1 MDPVAQIFEQ
11 AKNVSGGAPFGE
23 FFVQGYQS
31 AQRDRELDQRDVGLG
46 INREQNRIANL
57 SAGLRA
63 TEGRAKQFLKLA
75 EQEKDLEFTQA
86 YTAWIAKDAPPEDI
100 PNLMGMVNGTSA
112 NHEVVGQFF
121 NRVNGILEVEA
132 KKAEFTDAAKIAKGN
147 NLPLASM
154 TGGGGTFRNPPQ
166 SSETIYGPDGKP
178 LIRRTNGQVFEPTT
192 STETNLQASVGA
204 SLRVV
209 QNASMLAA
217 LSTDETIGPIGY
229 LNRFFERVGAK
240 TPGAATDIVASQKAF
255 SAELVRALRS
265 DGQINKDEVNRLI
278 KDIGLDFIDSPERYA
293 RAVSRTGRL
302 LVESNKQSLVAAGM
316 QIPLQ
321 MQAENLPTNMLTQDE
336 LLVARKTGKLSHLSD
351 SALRKLWR
359 SAPFQANESFPLA
372 TPALNIP

>member
-1 MDPVAQIFEQ
+1 M
-11 AKNVSGGAPFGE
+11 
-23 FFVQGYQS
+23 
-31 AQRDRELDQRDVGLG
+31 GL
-46 INREQNRIANL
+46 
-57 SAGLRA
+57 
-63 TEGRAKQFLKLA
+63 
-75 EQEKDLEFTQA
+75 
-86 YTAWIAKDAPPEDI
+86 
-100 PNLMGMVNGTSA
+100 VNGTSKG
-112 NHEVVGQFF
+112 NPIVEEFF
-121 NRVNGILEVEA
+121 ERVKGIRDIE
-132 KKAEFTDAAKIAKGN
+132 DAANLRAKINQEEVDQREARYKVGKN
-147 NLPLASM
+147 RAGDLPVDRVTAD
-154 TGGGGTFRNPPQ
+154 GVTFQEAAQ
-166 SSETIYGPDGKP
+166 SSETIYGPGGEP

-192 STETNLQASVGA
+192 STETNLQSSVGA

-278 KDIGLDFIDSPERYA
+278 KDIGLDFIDSPARYA
-293 RAVSRTGRL
+293 RAVARTGRL

-336 LLVARKTGKLSHLSD
+336 LFVARKTGKLSHLSD

-372 TPALNIP
+372 TPTLNIP

>member
-11 AKNVSGGAPFGE
+11 AKNVSGGEPFGE
-23 FFVQGYQS
+23 FFVRGVES
-31 AQRDRELDQRDVGLG
+31 AQRDRDLDQRDVGLA
-46 INREQNRIANL
+46 INREQNRIANI
-57 SAGLRA
+57 STGLRA

-86 YTAWIAKDAPPEDI
+86 YTAWIARNAHPKDI

-121 NRVNGILEVEA
+121 NRVNGILEVKA
-132 KKAEFTDAAKIAKGN
+132 KKAEFTEAAKIAKGN
-147 NLPLASM
+147 DIPLASV

-166 SSETIYGPDGKP
+166 SSETIYGPNGKP

-204 SLRVV
+204 SLRVIM
-209 QNASMLAA
+209 NASMLAD
-217 LSTDETIGPIGY
+217 LSTDETVGPMGY
-229 LNRFFERVGAK
+229 FNRFFERVGAK
-240 TPGAATDIVASQKAF
+240 KPGAATDIVASQKAF

-278 KDIGLDFIDSPERYA
+278 KDIGLEFIDNPERYA

-321 MQAENLPTNMLTQDE
+321 MQAENLPTNLMTPNE
-336 LLVARKTGKLSHLSD
+336 LIVARRMGKLNHLSP

-359 SAPFQANESFPLA
+359 SAPFQVNESFPLA
-372 TPALNIP
+372 TPLLNIP